1 MPRIELGPSII
12 ISKGLHHYTVS
23 SPTALETCPVKYCIK
38 NSKLERGGG
47 GGGEGCHYLTR
58 KTDSHETPHSL
69 LLADLS
75 LAFQRFLAV

>member
-1 MPRIELGPSII
+1 MSRIELGPSII

-47 GGGEGCHYLTR
+47 GGEWCHYLTR